1 MGRASGDTD
10 VPELRHFPA
19 SAAAVTS
26 DLEAVFCHGVFAV
39 CCAKPVEPVPP
50 VIDFQ
55 QYLSCSP
62 DALQKHHFLLS
73 IYCFRCLLVMCCH
86 SYMMC

>member
-19 SAAAVTS
+19 SAAVVTS

-39 CCAKPVEPVPP
+39 CCAKPVEPVL
-50 VIDFQ
+50 
-55 QYLSCSP
+55 LSDRLSAVFKLQSRCSP
-62 DALQKHHFLLS
+62 KT
-73 IYCFRCLLVMCCH
+73 
-86 SYMMC
+86 